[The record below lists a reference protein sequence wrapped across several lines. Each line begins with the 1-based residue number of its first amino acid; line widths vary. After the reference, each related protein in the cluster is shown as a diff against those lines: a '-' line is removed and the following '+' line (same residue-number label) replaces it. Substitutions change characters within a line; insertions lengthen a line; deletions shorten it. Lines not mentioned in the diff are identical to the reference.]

1 MAARRGRNRRRRRRG
16 RFGVL
21 YKLLS
26 VLIIFAAILI
36 GCVAFF
42 RINHVEVTGNARYT
56 AQEIIDASG
65 VEVGDNLF
73 LINRPQTASNILRSL
88 PYVET
93 AVPVQHLPDK
103 VELRITECT
112 PVAALRI
119 DGAWWRIDERGKLL
133 EQGDK
138 SISTGLPVVSGLHP
152 VTPSVGGRLAAELE
166 EQAKLEGLRALLGAL
181 GRRDMVKNVTDFIDL
196 TSSNAIYFGYGD
208 DLTVAVPL
216 SGDFELRVFS
226 LQAVMDT
233 FAQRG
238 ERVTGTL
245 DLTYGD
251 DQARLLTERW
261 LPSS

>member
-1 MAARRGRNRRRRRRG
+1 MAARRDRNRRRRRRG

-26 VLIIFAAILI
+26 ILIIFAAILI

-42 RINHVEVTGNARYT
+42 RINTIDVTGNSRYT
-56 AQEIIDASG
+56 AQEIMEASG

-73 LINRPQTASNILRSL
+73 LINRPQTASNILRRL

-93 AVPVQHLPDK
+93 AVPVQHLPDR
-103 VELRITECT
+103 VELRITECV

-119 DGAWWRIDERGKLL
+119 DGVWWRIDHRGKLL

-152 VTPSVGGRLAAELE
+152 VPPTLGGRLAAEIE
-166 EQAKLEGLRALLGAL
+166 EQTKLEGLRSLRGAL
-181 GRRDMVKNVTDFIDL
+181 TQRGMAENVTDFIDL
-196 TSSNAIYFGYGD
+196 TSSGTIYFGYGN
-208 DLTVAVPL
+208 DLTVAVPV

-238 ERVTGTL
+238 ERVAGTL

-251 DQARLLTERW
+251 DRARLLTERW
-261 LPSS
+261 LPKS